1 MQSKSTRGVQ
11 QEEVWAA
18 ADALIAAGERPT
30 IERVRFKIGRGSPN
44 TVSPMLESWFAT
56 LGPRLG
62 VVAGG
67 AQAQEGTPKE
77 LRQALDKVWAVAV
90 TAARDEADRALE
102 PERDRLAQHGLQ
114 LDIARQEL
122 LQREAALTERGIALE
137 HALELAKSQL
147 RDQTAQ
153 LGKAER
159 DLEQARSSLANLV
172 QERDAGRREF
182 DEQLRTLAEERMRT
196 EQRTAAN
203 ERRLLEEVDRARQ
216 EAKQST
222 RALEDAIQKHSADK
236 HALERMSTGLSTR
249 LHDGQVELATLRE
262 RLQGAEERSRGL
274 ESALAAALE
283 PRGTTKGQSVKSSA
297 SSRHVAGAVKRSPRP

>member
-62 VVAGG
+62 VVAEG

-122 LQREAALTERGIALE
+122 LQREAALTERGLALE

-182 DEQLRTLAEERMRT
+182 DEQLRTLAEERVRT

-203 ERRLLEEVDRARQ
+203 ERRLLEEVDRARR
-216 EAKQST
+216 EAKQSS
-222 RALEDAIQKHSADK
+222 RALEDSSQKHATEK
-236 HALERMSTGLSTR
+236 QALERTNVAQGNH
-249 LHDGQVELATLRE
+249 LHESQVETATLKE
-262 RLQGAEERSRGL
+262 RLKAADERAKGL
-274 ESALAAALE
+274 EHTLAAALDS
-283 PRGTTKGQSVKSSA
+283 RYKVKSKSA
-297 SSRHVAGAVKRSPRP
+297 KQPRSGQLPT